1 MAKSKN
7 LADDQKSKIVVEE
20 IEKFNKLVSG
30 HKKLLEAIG
39 KL

>member
-1 MAKSKN
+1 MGKSKN
-7 LADDQKSKIVVEE
+7 LSEDEKSKIVVEQ
-20 IEKFNKLVSG
+20 IKKFNKLVSG